1 MCFARYV
8 LAVAI
13 AVVFF
18 YASPPDAAAAQ
29 CQSPDDTESFQV
41 NVDLDVGTP
50 QIYNDRTK
58 AQLGTSN
65 SHGRQRQVL
74 GTMQGNVDLRWF
86 INYQVTEVSNGTCFW
101 VASAD
106 VELSYLQLDVNIAA
120 EYKPGS
126 CQYAAILDHE
136 KQHVRVA
143 QKIMSPYAQQIKQAL
158 TTLSIPTPDLPSVAD
173 SPEQAREEVQE
184 VFRRVLLPVR
194 DQMNKL
200 VRARQAEVDTLQNYR
215 RTFKQ
220 CRRW

>member
-1 MCFARYV
+1 
-8 LAVAI
+8 
-13 AVVFF
+13 
-18 YASPPDAAAAQ
+18 
-29 CQSPDDTESFQV
+29 
-41 NVDLDVGTP
+41 VGTP
-50 QIYNDRTK
+50 KIYNDRTK

-106 VELSYLQLDVNIAA
+106 VELSYHQLDVNIAA